1 MPLTQDRDGELHPY
15 AVFLRGINL
24 GRRRVKMDQLRAA
37 FEDLGFVG
45 VKTVLASGNVRFE
58 TAQTSPKLLTERI
71 EEHLAKVFGFETNVL
86 IRTMEELRCLVE
98 ANPFE
103 GVAVTPQTRFYVTF
117 LSSAPRPEFNAPH
130 ESPDKSFRI
139 VQVTPRH
146 VCSVLTLSD
155 TAGTLD
161 LMEVLDREYGAD
173 ITTRTWNTVTRLVDT
188 KR

>member
-1 MPLTQDRDGELHPY
+1 MSLTQDKDGELHPY
-15 AVFLRGINL
+15 AAFLRGINL

-37 FEDLGFVG
+37 FEDMGFVG
-45 VKTVLASGNVRFE
+45 VKTALASGNVRFE
-58 TAQTSPKLLTERI
+58 TTQTSPKLLTERI
-71 EEHLAKVFGFETNVL
+71 EAHLAKVFGFETNVL
-86 IRTMEELRCLVE
+86 MRTVEELRCLVE

-103 GVAVTPQTRFYVTF
+103 GIAVTPQTRFYVTF
-117 LSSAPRPEFNAPH
+117 LSSVPRPEFNAPH

-161 LMEVLDREYGAD
+161 LMEVLDREYGSE